1 MKLPNITKAK
11 NLKGKRVLIRV
22 DFNVPIKDGAV
33 ADDFRIQKVLPTLL
47 LLRNAGAK
55 IIIMSHIGREKTDTL
70 EPVSKHLNGLFSHT
84 FVPDFAAYDFSK
96 MQNCDAV
103 LLENLRRWDGE
114 KAGDKAFAKSLAAL
128 GDIYVNEAFP
138 VSHRKDASVVALP
151 KLLPSFFG
159 PLFVEEFENLSLA
172 LKKHKPFLAI
182 LGGAKFETKLPLVKK
197 YLKTADSV
205 FVGGALANDFYKL
218 KGYEIGASLVDDSIQ
233 TLKPLLKHKNL
244 LLPPDV
250 VVEGPSGKVVRSKDG
265 VEATE
270 KILDDGPETIRLL
283 EDIIAK
289 AKFVLWNGP
298 LGNYEAGFDAATIA
312 VAEALAKS
320 SAHAVVGGGDT
331 VAALQKCNIQ
341 KDHLFMST
349 AGGAMLDFLANGTL
363 PGVDAIAGKKK

>member
-1 MKLPNITKAK
+1 
-11 NLKGKRVLIRV
+11 
-22 DFNVPIKDGAV
+22 
-33 ADDFRIQKVLPTLL
+33 
-47 LLRNAGAK
+47 
-55 IIIMSHIGREKTDTL
+55 
-70 EPVSKHLNGLFSHT
+70 
-84 FVPDFAAYDFSK
+84 
-96 MQNCDAV
+96 
-103 LLENLRRWDGE
+103 
-114 KAGDKAFAKSLAAL
+114 
-128 GDIYVNEAFP
+128 
-138 VSHRKDASVVALP
+138 VSHRKDASVFALP
-151 KLLPSFFG
+151 KLLPPYFG
-159 PLFVEEFENLSLA
+159 PLFIEEFENLSLA

-218 KGYEIGASLVDDSIQ
+218 QKYEIGTSLVDDSINS
-233 TLKPLLKHKNL
+233 LKPLLKAKNL

-270 KILDDGPETIRLL
+270 KILDDGPETIKLL
-283 EDIIAK
+283 EDLISK

-320 SAHAVVGGGDT
+320 SARAVVGGGDT
-331 VAALQKCNIQ
+331 VAALQKCNIR
-341 KDHLFMST
+341 KENIFMST

-363 PGVDAIAGKKK
+363 PGIDAIMKKK